1 MTIPVTTQLLRTH
14 LYLPHTLTTWAAF
27 VQLSEALLTASLLL
41 LPRSL
46 WLLLE
51 ASQVSSLPSGT
62 SSLISSAAAA
72 DHVAVRARGGQ
83 RGINAS
89 TDTAKPNALLRV
101 VLMPL
106 STTVPITYCNC
117 LESAVDALVNFYS
130 MRELSTYAPVW
141 EADGC
146 NNNQGTV
153 LRLACSSSAPCST
166 PPGKYQ
172 DLVIRGI

>member
-1 MTIPVTTQLLRTH
+1 MTTPVTTQLLRTH

-41 LPRSL
+41 LLRSL
-46 WLLLE
+46 WPLLE

-72 DHVAVRARGGQ
+72 DHVV
-83 RGINAS
+83 
-89 TDTAKPNALLRV
+89 DTAKPNALLRV
-101 VLMPL
+101 VLMSL
-106 STTVPITYCNC
+106 STAVPITYCNC
-117 LESAVDALVNFYS
+117 LESAIDALVNFYS
-130 MRELSTYAPVW
+130 MRELSTCAPVW
-141 EADGC
+141 EADGY
-146 NNNQGTV
+146 NNNQDTV

-172 DLVIRGI
+172 DLVI